1 MRTVYKFGFNFM
13 LKGIKNGLM
22 KSVQFEKSLKQLKP
36 HAKKEEVSKMKSYRI
51 SYRVADIFKCPD
63 LYLI

>member
-1 MRTVYKFGFNFM
+1 M